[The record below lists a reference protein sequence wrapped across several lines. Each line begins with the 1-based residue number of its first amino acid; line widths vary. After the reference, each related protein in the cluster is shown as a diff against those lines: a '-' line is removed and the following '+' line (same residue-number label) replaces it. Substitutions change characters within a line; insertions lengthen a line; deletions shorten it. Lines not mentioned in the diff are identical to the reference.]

1 MVVGGF
7 VHRVHKDNTNCRDRQ
22 TGTLKFVRALPTSTT
37 YSLGVL
43 ETFIGGEECVTMCV
57 GVCDKE
63 VHIFLFCLQT
73 HNDKS
78 GDNQIHLWVS
88 PADKT

>member
-22 TGTLKFVRALPTSTT
+22 TGTLKFVRALPTSTI

-43 ETFIGGEECVTMCV
+43 ESFIGGEECVTMCV

-63 VHIFLFCLQT
+63 VHILFILF
-73 HNDKS
+73 
-78 GDNQIHLWVS
+78 
-88 PADKT
+88 ADTQRQKWGQSNPSLGLAC